1 MDIKLIDKTSKLYH
15 KQSLWITVT
24 ITFAVF
30 IAMGVNWL
38 DISLVNALAVS
49 VVYTVIVNYAYGL
62 SWKHIAKSAPGTMAK
77 FYLAA
82 SALRLITAALVVVSY
97 CIISR
102 NDNESIRNFIL
113 LFFAFYIVML
123 IFDSVF
129 FARIEKNNN
138 LKTDK

>member
-1 MDIKLIDKTSKLYH
+1 MDTKQIDKTSKEYI
-15 KQSLWITVT
+15 KQSLWIIVA

-30 IAMGVNWL
+30 IAIGVNWL
-38 DISLVNALAVS
+38 EISLVNALAVS
-49 VVYTVIVNYAYGL
+49 ALYTVIINYAYGS
-62 SWKHIAKSAPGTMAK
+62 SWKHVAKSAPRTMAK

-102 NDNESIRNFIL
+102 NDNEGIRSFIL
-113 LFFAFYIVML
+113 LFFTFYIVML